1 MTKNL
6 QKGIIKE
13 LLECEYI
20 AQYVTIITKEL
31 LSNGVLPCV
40 QLCVQDN
47 PWIIKIMNVPWNS

>member
-47 PWIIKIMNVPWNS
+47 P